1 MNREYENKNQ
11 SGQFMTLFYMIVDQD
26 SRCLEWVRAG
36 HEPGIF
42 YDPEKG
48 LFEDLAGP
56 GLVLGVNS
64 EWNYVTNRKEG
75 LKEGQII
82 VLGTDGIWEA
92 QNPEGEMFGKE
103 AIYRIIR
110 ENADAEASALLDVI
124 IDALDHFRDGF
135 NLQDDVTMVVLKI
148 GKA

>member
-1 MNREYENKNQ
+1 
-11 SGQFMTLFYMIVDQD
+11 
-26 SRCLEWVRAG
+26 
-36 HEPGIF
+36 
-42 YDPEKG
+42 
-48 LFEDLAGP
+48 
-56 GLVLGVNS
+56 VLGVNS

-92 QNPEGEMFGKE
+92 QNQEGKMFGKE

-110 ENADAEASALLDVI
+110 ENADAEANALLDAI
-124 IDALDHFRDGF
+124 IDSLDHFRDGF
-135 NLQDDVTMVVLKI
+135 NLQDDVTLIVVKI

>member
-1 MNREYENKNQ
+1 MA
-11 SGQFMTLFYMIVDQD
+11 L
-26 SRCLEWVRAG
+26 
-36 HEPGIF
+36 GI
-42 YDPEKG
+42 
-48 LFEDLAGP
+48 
-56 GLVLGVNS
+56 NS

-103 AIYRIIR
+103 AIYGIIR
-110 ENADAEASALLDVI
+110 ENADAGANALLDVI
-124 IDALDHFRDGF
+124 IDALDRFRDGF
-135 NLQDDVTMVVLKI
+135 NLQDDVTLIVVKI

>member
-1 MNREYENKNQ
+1 
-11 SGQFMTLFYMIVDQD
+11 
-26 SRCLEWVRAG
+26 
-36 HEPGIF
+36 
-42 YDPEKG
+42 
-48 LFEDLAGP
+48 
-56 GLVLGVNS
+56 VLGVNS

-103 AIYRIIR
+103 AIYSIIR
-110 ENADAEASALLDVI
+110 ENADAEANALLDAI
-124 IDALDHFRDGF
+124 IDSLDRFREGF
-135 NLQDDVTMVVLKI
+135 NLQDDITLIVVKI

>member
-1 MNREYENKNQ
+1 M
-11 SGQFMTLFYMIVDQD
+11 LVDQD

-42 YDPEKG
+42 YDSERG

-64 EWNYVTNRKEG
+64 EWKYVTNRKEG

-92 QNPEGEMFGKE
+92 QNPAGEMFGKE
-103 AIYRIIR
+103 AICRIIR
-110 ENADAEASALLDVI
+110 ENADVEASALLDAI
-124 IDALDHFRDGF
+124 IGSLDRFRDGF
-135 NLQDDVTMVVLKI
+135 NLQDDVTLIVVKI
-148 GKA
+148 GKDRNRDGVQREC